1 MVLADCFLGERYITL
16 FTTPHKYLLLRV
28 EVNYV
33 LFHLS
38 SVLVFMGQNHK
49 GRMNQTFTKYNE
61 FSIFMSDGFIDFH
74 LTDITAKIILE
85 ILKITL

>member
-38 SVLVFMGQNHK
+38 SVLVFMG
-49 GRMNQTFTKYNE
+49 
-61 FSIFMSDGFIDFH
+61 
-74 LTDITAKIILE
+74 
-85 ILKITL
+85 